1 MVDKGK
7 VVCHLFK
14 ETLGTELV
22 CSILDPSTAFKPRS
36 GERGKKSRSGS
47 TLSMSRAP
55 VLSILRSSL
64 LQRTGVAVLLRRV
77 EEHGVGEGLTITP
90 NVSIM

>member
-47 TLSMSRAP
+47 TLSMLRA
-55 VLSILRSSL
+55 
-64 LQRTGVAVLLRRV
+64 GVRGSRRV
-77 EEHGVGEGLTITP
+77 DSRFAFAYTP
-90 NVSIM
+90 GKSELK